1 MASSSRCPCG
11 SSDVAVDEQ
20 QGFLVCQCCGTV
32 LEDVA
37 FATDVQFTK
46 GADGEGEVVGQ
57 FVSETGQP
65 RGMARMPGG
74 SRLWGQR
81 ARGRAA
87 ACCARWRKSLRR
99 RTRRTPR
106 SGARRRWW
114 SARWPTPPCW

>member
-81 ARGRAA
+81 ARFMPRLARARAGRRRRRPCRAA
-87 ACCARWRKSLRR
+87 AR
-99 RTRRTPR
+99 
-106 SGARRRWW
+106 
-114 SARWPTPPCW
+114 